1 MSEKNQNIELGWPKI
16 KRELAIEA
24 AFKDAKKQDKKLV
37 HKLEFQGKT
46 QFLPILSVPFGMP
59 KYRIANRRLRAAQV
73 DYQIKNKL
81 PKTLFSEKNEEDN
94 KSQFHQHQ
102 LLKEVIGAGDKNLG
116 SFFKEND
123 QDRPYILTKS
133 GIIINGN
140 RRTCALRELV
150 CSNPKKYNNKKMI
163 DVVVLPACTD
173 NDIDELE
180 YKLQFTTDIH
190 QNYEWYE
197 VSYSFAYDANFRQQA
212 LHKDPKA
219 QPDINLKIQ
228 SLKFGEKYLLFL
240 EKPNR
245 YKELKDH
252 EEACRTWIKVRN
264 KYKGANRELIPYVE
278 NRIFQAMQNPKGGR
292 VYSFVLSLGNVER
305 VKASVIQCSPRYKI
319 PKPKSDEGL
328 LKAALKISNH
338 VTKLSKDESDKDI
351 ELYREDIDEATSN
364 EKTRNQSNEVLILV
378 DKGLTNLRNAL
389 SVKNRKSSTKGLNK
403 KLEAVIETVKQLSQ
417 WLR

>member
-46 QFLPILSVPFGMP
+46 QLFPVLSVPFGMP

-163 DVVVLPACTD
+163 DVVVLPTCTD

-245 YKELKDH
+245 YK
-252 EEACRTWIKVRN
+252 
-264 KYKGANRELIPYVE
+264 
-278 NRIFQAMQNPKGGR
+278 
-292 VYSFVLSLGNVER
+292 S
-305 VKASVIQCSPRYKI
+305 
-319 PKPKSDEGL
+319 
-328 LKAALKISNH
+328 
-338 VTKLSKDESDKDI
+338 
-351 ELYREDIDEATSN
+351 
-364 EKTRNQSNEVLILV
+364 
-378 DKGLTNLRNAL
+378 
-389 SVKNRKSSTKGLNK
+389 
-403 KLEAVIETVKQLSQ
+403 
-417 WLR
+417 